1 MCLFNRF
8 LVVRGVQSLKA
19 QEIERGWNQYCRTK
33 RIKAR
38 SLPTRG
44 EGTYIKLY
52 WEWIKT
58 NHANAFRHW
67 EHFFNAKSFARGMH
81 VRGQMATYVDRCSKE
96 ADLANPG
103 LNIEAILQVNKE
115 ILTFMT
121 ETFIN
126 TVPAKHLNIMIL
138 CLLRMAFPGPSRDDL
153 GNDRLWI
160 FSQTDTTGQK
170 LRILKCPMGG
180 SAVYVSETK
189 KSKSMTAKKI
199 QRERQRQIREGSET
213 DFEEAK
219 FENNKGGVCVWQEGK
234 QGTTPA
240 SLEVR
245 ADHHGM
251 CTVESRRAVDDNICV

>member
-1 MCLFNRF
+1 
-8 LVVRGVQSLKA
+8 
-19 QEIERGWNQYCRTK
+19 
-33 RIKAR
+33 
-38 SLPTRG
+38 
-44 EGTYIKLY
+44 
-52 WEWIKT
+52 
-58 NHANAFRHW
+58 
-67 EHFFNAKSFARGMH
+67 MH

-138 CLLRMAFPGPSRDDL
+138 CLLRMAYPGPSSDDL

-160 FSQTDTTGQK
+160 FNQTDTTGQK

-189 KSKSMTAKKI
+189 KSKSMTAKKSKGKGKGKSGKAAKRTLKK
-199 QRERQRQIREGSET
+199 QSSEN
-213 DFEEAK
+213 K
-219 FENNKGGVCVWQEGK
+219 KGGVWQEGN
-234 QGTTPA
+234 T
-240 SLEVR
+240 
-245 ADHHGM
+245 
-251 CTVESRRAVDDNICV
+251 RRNSGKS

>member
-1 MCLFNRF
+1 M
-8 LVVRGVQSLKA
+8 RGVQSLKA

-126 TVPAKHLNIMIL
+126 TMPAKHLNIMIL
-138 CLLRMAFPGPSRDDL
+138 CLLRMAYPGPSSDDL

-160 FSQTDTTGQK
+160 FNQTDTTGQK

-180 SAVYVSETK
+180 SAVYVSEIK
-189 KSKSMTAKKI
+189 RSKSMTAKNPKGKAKANPG
-199 QRERQRQIREGSET
+199 RQRNNGLRRSKIR
-213 DFEEAK
+213 K
-219 FENNKGGVCVWQEGK
+219 QERWCPCLCLARRQTRHNSGK
-234 QGTTPA
+234 
-240 SLEVR
+240 S
-245 ADHHGM
+245 
-251 CTVESRRAVDDNICV
+251 